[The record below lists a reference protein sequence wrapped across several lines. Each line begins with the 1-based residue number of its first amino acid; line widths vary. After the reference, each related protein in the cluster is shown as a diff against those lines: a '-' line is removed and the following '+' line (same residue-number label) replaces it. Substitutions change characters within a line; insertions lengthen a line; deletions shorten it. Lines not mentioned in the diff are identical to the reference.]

1 MGAVMLNLV
10 LNQEAKGTSAGF
22 DFLIN
27 PLPLLYTCLDSVQ
40 YFERQHHVML
50 EVTEALAETRPHF
63 HVLPES
69 LRQLRE

>member
-27 PLPLLYTCLDSVQ
+27 PLPLLYTCLKTQFNILKDNI
-40 YFERQHHVML
+40 ML
-50 EVTEALAETRPHF
+50 H
-63 HVLPES
+63 
-69 LRQLRE
+69 LR